1 MHTFRRAGNG
11 IGHTET
17 ANAKTFMIDF
27 ANAIRRA
34 DRLQPALLIASIVT
48 ALGFGIGATATG
60 RTLAFMGTSGFVV
73 TLVASV
79 AVLVPLQRRIMGSSH
94 LQPEVIDAMRHK
106 WFRGHAGRSALGATS
121 FLLVAI
127 AAAL

>member
-1 MHTFRRAGNG
+1 MLHSSYASIISPCGNAREADSQTLHTFRRAGNG

-60 RTLAFMGTSGFVV
+60 RTLHS
-73 TLVASV
+73 
-79 AVLVPLQRRIMGSSH
+79 
-94 LQPEVIDAMRHK
+94 
-106 WFRGHAGRSALGATS
+106 WGRPAL
-121 FLLVAI
+121 
-127 AAAL
+127 